1 MFMGGI
7 GGRFGSGG
15 SGGKVGRGG
24 RVGRAGRGGK
34 VGSDLTCR
42 PFGSPTLAGRALHK
56 NDTGYR
62 VSQDFSQ
69 ILDRGGDKYTQ
80 RHLSVVCAAEPG

>member
-56 NDTGYR
+56 NENIPESR
-62 VSQDFSQ
+62 
-69 ILDRGGDKYTQ
+69 
-80 RHLSVVCAAEPG
+80 